1 MGARKWEPKLNV
13 KYKSKIAWRRFDD
26 LRMKS
31 ESAAKPPRLKAYRP
45 TERLPPAVRVGAVK
59 A

>member
-13 KYKSKIAWRRFDD
+13 KFKNETAWRLFGDQ
-26 LRMKS
+26 RMKNRN
-31 ESAAKPPRLKAYRP
+31 AAKRQNLKAYRP
-45 TERLPPAVRVGAVK
+45 ERLPPAVRVGAVK